1 MGQGNQGEPHNS
13 DRLAATAKN
22 EPHRAPEASEG
33 PAVRRARDDK
43 PAIPVRLVGLGFGL
57 FDFVKITSTNHR
69 VTA

>member
-1 MGQGNQGEPHNS
+1 MSRIAP
-13 DRLAATAKN
+13 T
-22 EPHRAPEASEG
+22 PEASEG